1 MSVPVT
7 QSAIS
12 QGLTSWTAT
21 AVVAGWRSGVRVRTT
36 GSEEELEGSS
46 ARLHEVEES
55 KGSRGEEEL
64 RLLPLPLLM
73 AAAAARERIIAGER
87 REGEERRWKKEGL
100 IRFE

>member
-36 GSEEELEGSS
+36 GSEEALEGSS
-46 ARLHEVEES
+46 ARLQEVDES
-55 KGSRGEEEL
+55 KGSRGEEEF
-64 RLLPLPLLM
+64 RLPPLALLM
-73 AAAAARERIIAGER
+73 AAAAAARERIIAGET
-87 REGEERRWKKEGL
+87 REKEEGNDGRSR
-100 IRFE
+100 